1 MLPIVSSPD
10 ELAAF
15 ARQVSHDLKNPLAA
29 VSMSVEMAREEAG
42 SLESQSPV
50 LISLLDR
57 AGRATDRL
65 RNMIDALNAYAAAG
79 TDLLPEPVDLGELV
93 AEIDPSIPGDELPT
107 VTADPDQLR
116 MLLGNLLTNATQ
128 FARPGETST
137 VSVAAARVGDSWRI
151 EVVDDGRGVPEEDRE
166 RVFEPMVRL
175 DKSVPGMG
183 VGLTACRRII
193 EAHGGRIGLTE
204 APGGGTIAWFE
215 LPG

>member
-1 MLPIVSSPD
+1 MLPSVSSPD

-42 SLESQSPV
+42 SFESQSPV

-79 TDLLPEPVDLGELV
+79 TDLLPEPVDLGEVL
-93 AEIDPSIPGDELPT
+93 AELDPSIPGDDLPT

-116 MLLGNLLTNATQ
+116 DAAGQPADQ
-128 FARPGETST
+128 RHPVRAPGR
-137 VSVAAARVGDSWRI
+137 AIDRVGRGGARRGLLA
-151 EVVDDGRGVPEEDRE
+151 GRG
-166 RVFEPMVRL
+166 
-175 DKSVPGMG
+175 
-183 VGLTACRRII
+183 RR
-193 EAHGGRIGLTE
+193 
-204 APGGGTIAWFE
+204 
-215 LPG
+215 